1 MAGSK
6 AAKGAA
12 AKAAE
17 AKRAKDAAAAAAAAE
32 AEADVEDWVVDMTT
46 PVELDA
52 APPARKPVA
61 MPALPPLPDGEET
74 DEARAARVGKDAE
87 TIKRAK
93 SIRDGRAV
101 LGAKISSGP
110 PANPA
115 RKSHWDYVLIEMRW
129 MANDFAAERDWK
141 AECARRCGSAVAAAK
156 GVPKPLAAE
165 DAETT
170 KKRACARV
178 AAEVAAFWS
187 KAWDRATKKPIPTA
201 AQLVPP
207 PAGEAEGAGAGAA
220 TTNGGAVV
228 AAADL
233 SKTDSGRATRG
244 AAAAETTQAKT
255 TPPKAEKQEA
265 APADVVMAEADGDAK
280 ANGGDAKGAF
290 APADSAAAAADVSA
304 APSESDFQ
312 TPMAAIRAKSIFP
325 KTPPPP
331 PGVKVIEQWACT
343 KLVADIARLKRGVIR
358 DAMREKEEEEEGD
371 KKGAKKGAKKGGK
384 GGGKKKAAP
393 TRGRR
398 GRSAKDESEEEEEE
412 EDEEEEEED
421 ARAAADG
428 DVKPADATTTE
439 ADVVASAA
447 AAAMPPPPP
456 VYLPGGVP
464 DAILD
469 AELNLASV
477 APGTPPRVDEDPHA
491 FPPVAYECYG
501 TATTRWWT
509 RSIGAEAMKFA
520 EYERRLRDWEESEK
534 RRQRA
539 VVDAARFSAEAEE
552 YRRAHERRR
561 AVAAAQAQARA
572 AAAAAGEFDEYDAKG
587 KRKMHPGAGGAK
599 RARTGAAPT
608 AEDSSDDEDDGVTLA
623 TLQKKGKARDKKKSH
638 KAKKRAAG
646 TARPWTPVEDQLL
659 CAIVH
664 EFGSNWGLITDV
676 FAASAPF
683 KGVYRRAEQCRW
695 RFQALTQSAEGEGD
709 PNAMAALNLNKGS
722 ARQTM
727 SRALPVEDNTAR
739 LHFDRA
745 AQAQARHVKLR
756 RQHAAER
763 AGDDLSRR
771 APAHQ
776 SWNAHRA
783 LQAADPLELA
793 DQALMEAA
801 RAQQAQQQQ
810 RRHQMGGGAP
820 GMVPP
825 GGGGMPGGGGVVG
838 GGMGPPVP
846 RRRVPAA
853 RPGNTRNTPRSTRH
867 SASNSSS
874 SIRCSS
880 NRCRCS
886 SRRSSRRRRRARRAR
901 GRAGRAPR
909 EPRGRAG
916 NPRPAPAPSRRA
928 GWGRRT
934 RPRRAPPRRWRCP
947 RCPWRGARARGR
959 NRARRRVWR
968 RGCGQRDSR
977 RRETRIP
984 RVTPRGSR
992 GSAKK

>member
-17 AKRAKDAAAAAAAAE
+17 AKRAKDAAAAAAAAAE
-32 AEADVEDWVVDMTT
+32 AEADDEDWVVDMTT

-110 PANPA
+110 YGESA

-201 AQLVPP
+201 AELVPP

-343 KLVADIARLKRGVIR
+343 KLVADIARLKRRVIR

-572 AAAAAGEFDEYDAKG
+572 RPPPPASSTSTTPRENG
-587 KRKMHPGAGGAK
+587 RCIP
-599 RARTGAAPT
+599 ARVVRSALARVRRRRRRILRTTRMT
-608 AEDSSDDEDDGVTLA
+608 A
-623 TLQKKGKARDKKKSH
+623 
-638 KAKKRAAG
+638 
-646 TARPWTPVEDQLL
+646 
-659 CAIVH
+659 
-664 EFGSNWGLITDV
+664 
-676 FAASAPF
+676 
-683 KGVYRRAEQCRW
+683 
-695 RFQALTQSAEGEGD
+695 
-709 PNAMAALNLNKGS
+709 
-722 ARQTM
+722 
-727 SRALPVEDNTAR
+727 SR
-739 LHFDRA
+739 
-745 AQAQARHVKLR
+745 
-756 RQHAAER
+756 
-763 AGDDLSRR
+763 SRR
-771 APAHQ
+771 
-776 SWNAHRA
+776 
-783 LQAADPLELA
+783 
-793 DQALMEAA
+793 
-801 RAQQAQQQQ
+801 
-810 RRHQMGGGAP
+810 
-820 GMVPP
+820 
-825 GGGGMPGGGGVVG
+825 
-838 GGMGPPVP
+838 
-846 RRRVPAA
+846 
-853 RPGNTRNTPRSTRH
+853 
-867 SASNSSS
+867 
-874 SIRCSS
+874 C
-880 NRCRCS
+880 
-886 SRRSSRRRRRARRAR
+886 RRRARRGIRKNRTRRRNARR
-901 GRAGRAPR
+901 GRRDRGRRWRTSFCAPSCTSLAAIGDSSPTSSR
-909 EPRGRAG
+909 LRRRSRGCIDARSSADGGFRRSRNPPRARAIPTPWRRSTSTKGPRGR
-916 NPRPAPAPSRRA
+916 RCRERS
-928 GWGRRT
+928 
-934 RPRRAPPRRWRCP
+934 RWR
-947 RCPWRGARARGR
+947 
-959 NRARRRVWR
+959 
-968 RGCGQRDSR
+968 
-977 RRETRIP
+977 T
-984 RVTPRGSR
+984 TPRGCTSIAPRRRRRDTSNCDDNTPPNER
-992 GSAKK
+992 GTTCRDVRPRTNRGTRIARCRRRIRSNWRTRR

>member
-32 AEADVEDWVVDMTT
+32 AEADDEDWVVDMTT

-110 PANPA
+110 YGESA

-201 AQLVPP
+201 AELVPP

-228 AAADL
+228 AAADV

-343 KLVADIARLKRGVIR
+343 KLVADIARLKRRVIR

-783 LQAADPLELA
+783 LQAADPVELA

-838 GGMGPPVP
+838 GGMGPGPG
-846 RRRVPAA
+846 PA
-853 RPGNTRNTPRSTRH
+853 PQGP
-867 SASNSSS
+867 
-874 SIRCSS
+874 
-880 NRCRCS
+880 
-886 SRRSSRRRRRARRAR
+886 
-901 GRAGRAPR
+901 GRAPGQHPQHAAQHAAQR
-909 EPRGRAG
+909 QQQQQQYQMQQQQMQMQQQAQLAAAAAGKASAGKGGKGAKGIAGTGGKPPPGAGAVAPGGMGQTYAPTPGATTTMEMPAMPVAGSPSKGKKSGASPGLAPGMYNLGGGRSAG
-916 NPRPAPAPSRRA
+916 
-928 GWGRRT
+928 
-934 RPRRAPPRRWRCP
+934 
-947 RCPWRGARARGR
+947 
-959 NRARRRVWR
+959 
-968 RGCGQRDSR
+968 
-977 RRETRIP
+977 